1 MAVIVSLI
9 TGVGVLIPVLGWAIP
24 TLRAIPSV
32 QPDEER
38 MFGENV
44 RNRMILYTIWRQT
57 NYTISCTGGRSKN
70 YLSSM
75 AVHSW

>member
-1 MAVIVSLI
+1 MAVIVSII

-24 TLRAIPSV
+24 ALRAIPSV

-44 RNRMILYTIWRQT
+44 RNRKIVYYTGANSIPSHNNMYR
-57 NYTISCTGGRSKN
+57 R
-70 YLSSM
+70 
-75 AVHSW
+75 